1 MCTPGSSDMII
12 LSTILGSLYLYD
24 LKNIDSNPNLG
35 QRFNYQA
42 LLSQLVPN
50 LEELDEQKK

>member
-1 MCTPGSSDMII
+1 MCTNGSSDILI
-12 LSTILGSLYLYD
+12 LSTVLGSLYLFD

-42 LLSQLVPN
+42 LLV
-50 LEELDEQKK
+50 